1 MYFDFPCRQC
11 KRPVNTDVEAS
22 KPVTSIVGQPA
33 DLREYEVACPDCG
46 FINRVAVKEP
56 AEGKAAPRQQH
67 EREFDQE
74 EEPEES

>member
-22 KPVTSIVGQPA
+22 KPLASIVGQPA
-33 DLREYEVACPDCG
+33 DLREYDVACPDCG

-56 AEGKAAPRQQH
+56 ADTGPFK
-67 EREFDQE
+67 QE
-74 EEPEES
+74 ENPEES